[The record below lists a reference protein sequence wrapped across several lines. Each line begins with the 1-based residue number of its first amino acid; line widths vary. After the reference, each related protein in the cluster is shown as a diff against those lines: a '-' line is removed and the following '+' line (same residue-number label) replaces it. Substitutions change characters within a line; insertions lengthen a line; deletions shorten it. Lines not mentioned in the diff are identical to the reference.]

1 MSLPV
6 TYQALI
12 NRTANWLENN
22 CINSYTKW
30 GSCPVWCKNGYRTNY
45 IVFAGNTDPDKNYL
59 KGSRFR
65 YVLTNGISNGLGQN
79 AILNQ
84 LNTYIDGLGATRSSL
99 VPASEIIDVMNVL
112 GRFCALHVYFMGNFN
127 SDDPDN
133 IANNTAKVTRTKN
146 TNTYLVYRT
155 ESNNIPFVL
164 NNPISLSH
172 TADYDVVESSDVNKC
187 INTVVKVML
196 SELRVISA
204 QYRIELSS
212 T

>member
-6 TYQALI
+6 TYQTLI

-30 GSCPVWCKNGYRTNY
+30 SSCPAWCKNGYRTNY
-45 IVFAGNTDPDKNYL
+45 IVFAGETDPKINQL

-65 YVLTNGISNGLGQN
+65 YVLTNGISNSLGQN

-99 VPASEIIDVMNVL
+99 VPASEIIDFMNVL

-127 SDDPDN
+127 SDDPDDITN
-133 IANNTAKVTRTKN
+133 TTAKVTRTKN
-146 TNTYLVYRT
+146 TKTYLVYRT
-155 ESNNIPFVL
+155 ESNEIPFVL
-164 NNPISLSH
+164 NNPISLNR
-172 TADYDVVESSDVNKC
+172 TVDYDVLKSSDVNKC
-187 INTVVKVML
+187 INTVIKAMS